1 MERRLFYSTLNA
13 FVFRT
18 IKDKIPLAVVS
29 NYTEYR
35 SKVIAVLIIFSGTPD
50 KYSIL
55 KVKSMCLIIMKPF
68 HIMKLSN
75 LLVLNM
81 RVSHWIP
88 QLIKMSTTVLD
99 IILNTPL
106 KLLSSNA
113 TKEEFFSCT
122 NLSDQ
127 LKIAYDVL
135 NPYYSMNLESC
146 WPRTYRQVSFGIKI
160 ETQKCLFCS
169 ERWWEKCQVQNSRQQ
184 HVQ

>member
-29 NYTEYR
+29 NYTEDR
-35 SKVIAVLIIFSGTPD
+35 SKVIAGVLIIFSGIPD

-81 RVSHWIP
+81 RVSH
-88 QLIKMSTTVLD
+88 
-99 IILNTPL
+99 
-106 KLLSSNA
+106 
-113 TKEEFFSCT
+113 
-122 NLSDQ
+122 
-127 LKIAYDVL
+127 
-135 NPYYSMNLESC
+135 
-146 WPRTYRQVSFGIKI
+146 
-160 ETQKCLFCS
+160 
-169 ERWWEKCQVQNSRQQ
+169 
-184 HVQ
+184 